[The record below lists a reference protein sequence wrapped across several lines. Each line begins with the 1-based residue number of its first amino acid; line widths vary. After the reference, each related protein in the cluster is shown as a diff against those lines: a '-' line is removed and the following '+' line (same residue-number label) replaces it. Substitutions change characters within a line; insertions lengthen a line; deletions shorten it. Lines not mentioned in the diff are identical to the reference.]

1 MASKEELLA
10 KAQDAVEKGIL
21 TQDNYQTAIQ
31 ATRDNP
37 DLIEYFSSV
46 FPELPEAVE
55 TTQLPTKYNFEGKEV
70 SKELFEEL
78 SRESDPNFIGDI
90 DPSDKSVPFQ
100 EDSVDIQVNPADFN
114 TLGS

>member
-46 FPELPEAVE
+46 FPKSTEAVE
-55 TTQLPTKYNFEGKEV
+55 TTQLPTKYNFEGTEV
-70 SKELFEEL
+70 SKQLF
-78 SRESDPNFIGDI
+78 DP
-90 DPSDKSVPFQ
+90 
-100 EDSVDIQVNPADFN
+100 
-114 TLGS
+114 